1 MRLALDVD
9 TRMRLP
15 NPRVLPLT
23 IAVTVALLSLK
34 MVWLEQQA
42 LASDPVEAHASRS
55 IPVRPDASAPSS
67 PVVPDDHVS
76 GAAAEGMTTD
86 DTLLQAVRSEKR
98 DLDRQAASLAVREAA
113 MQAASVALDKR
124 IATLRG
130 LQVNIDASRVARDS
144 KEEEAWSG
152 LVKVYEAMR
161 PAEAATI
168 FDALEMHTLLALL
181 DRMNERKAAL
191 VLAAMQP
198 ERARISTQLLAQLRL
213 SAVGVASRSPLQTAS
228 VP

>member
-1 MRLALDVD
+1 
-9 TRMRLP
+9 MRLP

-23 IAVTVALLSLK
+23 IVVTGALLGLK
-34 MVWLEQQA
+34 TIWLEQQA
-42 LASDPVEAHASRS
+42 LASDPVEAHSSRS
-55 IPVRPDASAPSS
+55 VATDRKVSRPSPS
-67 PVVPDDHVS
+67 VTTDDQGP
-76 GAAAEGMTTD
+76 GATIEAMTTD
-86 DTLLQAVRSEKR
+86 DGLLQAVRSEKR

-113 MQAASVALDKR
+113 VGVASANLDKR
-124 IATLRG
+124 IAVLRE
-130 LQVNIDASRVARDS
+130 LQNNVDAVRAVTKN

-161 PAEAATI
+161 PADAATI
-168 FDALEMHTLLALL
+168 FDALEMRTLLALL

-198 ERARISTQLLAQLRL
+198 ERARIATQLLAQLRL
-213 SAVGVASRSPLQTAS
+213 SSIGAASRSPIQTAS